1 MTEVIVKLHALRRK
15 TRWRPKTDSFIQYK
29 HTSYAGYVLWINIF
43 VPSLEAASSFLNA
56 SQKNF
61 IILSLLISFCSH
73 FCIVPKACGD
83 FK

>member
-1 MTEVIVKLHALRRK
+1 MTEVIVKLHALRRT

-56 SQKNF
+56 SQKNVECTHKF
-61 IILSLLISFCSH
+61 LFSFLYRAEGVWR
-73 FCIVPKACGD
+73 F
-83 FK
+83 